1 MKSIKTFIVL
11 FLITSAIQAQTIQD
25 AKKAIEAEFYFK
37 AKKILVGINKTA
49 PTVESNYYLGNVY
62 TLTGN
67 IDSAKIYYKKQAK

>member
-62 TLTGN
+62 TLTA
-67 IDSAKIYYKKQAK
+67 ISTLQKFITKKQAK